1 LSDDLDFG
9 EEQIMLENKDEDS
22 GQTQIQLFCESRE
35 VSNIP
40 DTRYLLSSYFE
51 TNEYKTVSVFL
62 KGQ

>member
-1 LSDDLDFG
+1 
-9 EEQIMLENKDEDS
+9 MLENKDEDS